1 MFLSYRN
8 SKILLAGI
16 LSATLVSGF
25 VISTTA
31 SAATSP
37 VIKVTPAKALKN
49 GQVLRG
55 ISRILGHI
63 ATVGAGPLREG
74 LPRVLV
80 HLCQIRR
87 QRTIPAWRGGNV

>member
-1 MFLSYRN
+1 MPRQRLVYGVVDDLPQAVHEAAAV
-8 SKILLAGI
+8 IGADIHAGPF
-16 LSATLVSGF
+16 AYGF
-25 VISTTA
+25 
-31 SAATSP
+31 
-37 VIKVTPAKALKN
+37 KALKN